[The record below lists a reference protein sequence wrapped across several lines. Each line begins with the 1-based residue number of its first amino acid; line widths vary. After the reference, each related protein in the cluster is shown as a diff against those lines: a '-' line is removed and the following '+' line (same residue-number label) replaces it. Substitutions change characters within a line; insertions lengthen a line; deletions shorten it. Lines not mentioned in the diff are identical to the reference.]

1 MGSCEQIPLFVNK
14 EAVAEEP
21 ETASARGRGLVQ
33 LITDWANSGGERCV
47 AGGLIG
53 GRAERQ
59 ATHAA
64 GKESSE
70 PENVAAEFLR
80 HGVRAFPMA
89 SGSATKK
96 VAGGARNG
104 EVQKKGSPE
113 KGQSRKRAVQKKG
126 RLKSA

>member
-1 MGSCEQIPLFVNK
+1 MCSCEQIALFVNE
-14 EAVAEEP
+14 EAVAEETVAVP
-21 ETASARGRGLVQ
+21 ARGWGLVQ
-33 LITDWANSGGERCV
+33 LINDGADSGGERCV
-47 AGGLIG
+47 AGRLIG

-64 GKESSE
+64 GKESSA

-96 VAGGARNG
+96 LAAGRTAG
-104 EVQKKGSPE
+104 K
-113 KGQSRKRAVQKKG
+113 SRKG